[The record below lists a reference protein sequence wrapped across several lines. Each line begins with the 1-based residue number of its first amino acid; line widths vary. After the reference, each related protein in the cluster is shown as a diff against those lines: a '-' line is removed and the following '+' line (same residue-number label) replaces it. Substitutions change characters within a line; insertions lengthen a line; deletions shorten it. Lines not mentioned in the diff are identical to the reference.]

1 MSLYVQKS
9 GNIKLDPRAYDDQYV
24 TQFSPRL
31 YHNVVGRFACPDH
44 LESRANRGVSSTLDR
59 SRVRGQMKDSR
70 LSLSAE
76 VRYGD
81 NSLTS
86 ENNIWLRNL
95 INNLQ
100 WASVEKEAKVLRKP
114 YMDGSTGEGG
124 KR

>member
-1 MSLYVQKS
+1 
-9 GNIKLDPRAYDDQYV
+9 
-24 TQFSPRL
+24 
-31 YHNVVGRFACPDH
+31 
-44 LESRANRGVSSTLDR
+44 
-59 SRVRGQMKDSR
+59 MKDSR